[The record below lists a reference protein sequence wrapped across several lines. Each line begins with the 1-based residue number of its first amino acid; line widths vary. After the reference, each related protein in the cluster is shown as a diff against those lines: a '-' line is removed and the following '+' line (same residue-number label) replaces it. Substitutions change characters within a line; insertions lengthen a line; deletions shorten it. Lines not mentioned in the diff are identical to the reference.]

1 MLTQNYIKELAT
13 RKQTTELNIRRE
25 YLQHLFL
32 SYFYQQPKTESVF
45 FKGGTALRILY
56 GSPRFSIDLDFS
68 SSLSREPLEQ
78 IIISVLDKIEKE
90 NITTSLKEAKTTSG
104 GYLGIFEFIVY
115 GQSITIQIEVSLR
128 EGGKS
133 GEVTTIAG
141 DLVPPYT
148 VVRLEEEQLI
158 REKAQALLTRQK
170 PRDFYDMYFILRAN
184 LLSQAAKKLLPDVYK
199 VLKRSRINF
208 QKELKELLP
217 KTHWLVIKDLKRN
230 LEQEIEK
237 LL

>member
-56 GSPRFSIDLDFS
+56 GSPRFSLDLDFS
-68 SSLSREPLEQ
+68 SSLSR
-78 IIISVLDKIEKE
+78 
-90 NITTSLKEAKTTSG
+90 
-104 GYLGIFEFIVY
+104 
-115 GQSITIQIEVSLR
+115 
-128 EGGKS
+128 
-133 GEVTTIAG
+133 
-141 DLVPPYT
+141 
-148 VVRLEEEQLI
+148 
-158 REKAQALLTRQK
+158 
-170 PRDFYDMYFILRAN
+170 
-184 LLSQAAKKLLPDVYK
+184 
-199 VLKRSRINF
+199 INF
-208 QKELKELLP
+208 LKELKELLP